1 MVSDELSLRWTR
13 SIISWMVL
21 GCAPVVETTETR
33 QETWTSQGTLYVKN
47 ALVTSATPTE
57 TDVFIGAKIRH
68 GRNRTI
74 SPGFGLCPTT
84 FGIKLLPE
92 VSTDFPARV

>member
-1 MVSDELSLRWTR
+1 ME
-13 SIISWMVL
+13 
-21 GCAPVVETTETR
+21 
-33 QETWTSQGTLYVKN
+33 TSQGTLYLKN
-47 ALVTSATPTE
+47 ALVKSATPTE